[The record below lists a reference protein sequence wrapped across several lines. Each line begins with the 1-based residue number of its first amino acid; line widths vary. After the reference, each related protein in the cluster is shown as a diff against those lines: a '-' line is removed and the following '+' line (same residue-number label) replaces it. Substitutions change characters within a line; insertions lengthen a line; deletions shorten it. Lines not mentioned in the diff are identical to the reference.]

1 MAASRLPM
9 RKLRDVLR
17 LKYDSQLPLRGIAQA
32 CGLGLGTV
40 STYLQRALA
49 AGLTW
54 PLPEDLDEAALEA
67 RLFTR
72 PVAPATADRV
82 LPNCA
87 TLHQELKKPRRHLD
101 APLAGISRRAPTRL
115 RLQPVL

>member
-1 MAASRLPM
+1 M

-101 APLAGISRRAPTRL
+101 APLA
-115 RLQPVL
+115 